1 MSHVSASSGQEIDFT
16 PELRRLMQAVG
27 IPSFAALGQRA
38 GVSRGQ
44 IRHLRQGRVG
54 GMALETLLRLSR
66 SLQLP
71 LVTFLETF
79 TPPGTLPDGGIA
91 VPERPS
97 TATVNADL
105 VTQLAAYVHEYE
117 QLQAQLAQQ
126 QRSLVTQFQRDSL
139 DILEPWL
146 RAWPKAEAAVANKPD
161 LPAERLLRL
170 AQPIKQ
176 LLHHWGVAEI
186 GPIGAIVPF
195 DPQLHQ
201 TQGGTVP
208 PGEWVEVVS
217 VGYQQGDRLL
227 WRAEVKLATPQP

>member
-1 MSHVSASSGQEIDFT
+1 MDFT
-16 PELRRLMQAVG
+16 PELRRRMQAVG

-44 IRHLRQGRVG
+44 IRHLRQGRAG

-71 LVTFLETF
+71 LLTFLETF
-79 TPPGTLPDGGIA
+79 TPPGTLPEGGMA

-97 TATVNADL
+97 TATANADL
-105 VTQLAAYVHEYE
+105 VRQLAVYMQEYE
-117 QLQAQLAQQ
+117 QLQTQLVQQ
-126 QRSLVTQFQRDSL
+126 QRSLLTQFQRDSL

-146 RAWPKAEAAVANKPD
+146 RAWPRAEVAVANKPD
-161 LPAERLLRL
+161 LPAKNLLKL
-170 AQPIKQ
+170 ANPIKQ
-176 LLHHWGVAEI
+176 LLHHWGVGEI

-201 TQGGTVP
+201 VQGGTVP

-217 VGYQQGDRLL
+217 MGYRQGDRLL
-227 WRAEVKLATPQP
+227 WRAEVKLATR